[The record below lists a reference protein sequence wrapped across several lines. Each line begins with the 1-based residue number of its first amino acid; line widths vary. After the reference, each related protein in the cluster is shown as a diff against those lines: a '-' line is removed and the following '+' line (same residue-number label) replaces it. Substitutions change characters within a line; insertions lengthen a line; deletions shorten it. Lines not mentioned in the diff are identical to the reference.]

1 MLPER
6 SLQEILTGEIRS
18 RDLTLPV
25 FHNVAL
31 DVRRLVESG
40 ACSAGDVEKVIAQD
54 PALAGQVLRVANSP
68 FFSGLSKVSTVEKAI
83 VRLGLKQVSSIV
95 LLASQKGA
103 YKSKVALIERYMEDL
118 WKQANASSVGTKWV
132 ATRSGHRGV
141 AEEAF
146 LAGLLHDIGKLVI
159 LKLLEQMIDEQGEAH
174 GISDSIVVEVLRG
187 MHEEQGGILLEEW
200 NFPDEYVEVARNH
213 HSDKVERG
221 NTVLL
226 AVRLVD
232 CVIGKLGIGCE
243 PIKDAAPES
252 TLEAEM
258 LGLSEIQI
266 AELEILLEDQM
277 DLV

>member
-6 SLQEILTGEIRS
+6 SLQEILTSEIRS

-25 FHNVAL
+25 FDNVAL
-31 DVRRLVESG
+31 DVHRLVENG
-40 ACSAGDVEKVIAQD
+40 ECSAGDVEKVIAQD
-54 PALAGQVLRVANSP
+54 PALAGQVLRVSNSP
-68 FFSGLSKVSTVEKAI
+68 FFSGLAKVSTVEKAI

-95 LLASQKGA
+95 LLASQKGV
-103 YKSKVALIERYMEDL
+103 YKSKVALIERHMEDL
-118 WKQANASSVGTKWV
+118 WKQANASSVGAKWV
-132 ATRSGHRGV
+132 ATQSGHRGV

-146 LAGLLHDIGKLVI
+146 LAGLLHDIGKLAI
-159 LKLLEQMIDEQGEAH
+159 LKLLEQMIDEQGEQH
-174 GISDSIVVEVLRG
+174 GISDSIVAEVLHG
-187 MHEEQGGILLEEW
+187 MHEEQGAILLEEW
-200 NFPDEYVEVARNH
+200 NFPDEYVVVARSH
-213 HSDKVERG
+213 HDDKVERG
-221 NTVLL
+221 NIALL

-243 PIKDAAPES
+243 PRPDAAPES

-258 LGLSEIQI
+258 LGLNEIQI